1 MNYSP
6 LVNRGYS
13 NSERKLKWKQKQ
25 MFAKLSRDL
34 NAIMERDPAAS
45 SKLAAIFL
53 YPSFQVM
60 LAYRLAN
67 PLWRGGFKFT
77 SRFIMQFARM
87 VTNIEIH
94 PGATIGCGFFV
105 DHGAGVVIGE
115 TSVIGRDVTL
125 YQGVTLGGVLPAVD
139 ASAQRSVKR
148 HPTIGDNVI
157 IGSGAQV
164 LGNITVNACARVGGN
179 SVVTKDVPE
188 GATVVGV
195 PARQVAAKAGA
206 DKADDRFQAY
216 AVANP
221 GEVDPRERTIA
232 ALVDEVQSLRAR
244 LNDMED
250 RLAPTAMHDD
260 AGKPRRA
267 DDTATNYAGRKPTK
281 S

>member
-1 MNYSP
+1 
-6 LVNRGYS
+6 
-13 NSERKLKWKQKQ
+13 
-25 MFAKLSRDL
+25 MFARLSQDL
-34 NAIMERDPAAS
+34 NAIIDRDPAAS
-45 SKLAAIFL
+45 SKLAAMFL

-60 LAYRLAN
+60 CAYRLAN
-67 PLWRGGFKFT
+67 PLWRSGFNFVA
-77 SRFIMQFARM
+77 RFIMQFARL

-94 PGATIGCGFFV
+94 PGATIDCGFFV

-115 TSVIGRDVTL
+115 TSVIGRNVTL

-139 ASAQRSVKR
+139 ATSQRSVKR

-164 LGNITVNACARVGGN
+164 LGNITLGAGARVGGN

-195 PARQVAAKAGA
+195 PARQIAAKAGA
-206 DKADDRFQAY
+206 VRTSDTFQAY
-216 AVANP
+216 AVANLS
-221 GEVDPRERTIA
+221 EVDPRERTIT

-250 RLAPTAMHDD
+250 RLAPTVMLED
-260 AGKPRRA
+260 AGNSRR
-267 DDTATNYAGRKPTK
+267 DDGPSTDFAEHEPSK

>member
-1 MNYSP
+1 M
-6 LVNRGYS
+6 VNTCYD
-13 NSERKLKWKQKQ
+13 NADRKPEGKQ
-25 MFAKLSRDL
+25 MFARLSRDL

-45 SKLAAIFL
+45 SRFAAVFL

-67 PLWRGGFKFT
+67 PLWRAGFKFI

-139 ASAQRSVKR
+139 ASSQRSVKR

-164 LGNITVNACARVGGN
+164 LGNITVNACARIGGN
-179 SVVTKDVPE
+179 SVVTRDVPE
-188 GATVVGV
+188 GSTVVGV

-206 DKADDRFQAY
+206 GKADDRFQAY

-260 AGKPRRA
+260 AGKPLRV
-267 DDTATNYAGRKPTK
+267 DDPATGYAGRKPTK

>member
-1 MNYSP
+1 
-6 LVNRGYS
+6 
-13 NSERKLKWKQKQ
+13 
-25 MFAKLSRDL
+25 
-34 NAIMERDPAAS
+34 
-45 SKLAAIFL
+45 
-53 YPSFQVM
+53 M

-67 PLWRGGFKFT
+67 PLWRAGFKFI

-179 SVVTKDVPE
+179 SVVTRDVPE

-195 PARQVAAKAGA
+195 PARQVMRQRPVLARSTTGFRLMRLPIRVRLTRVSA
-206 DKADDRFQAY
+206 RS
-216 AVANP
+216 
-221 GEVDPRERTIA
+221 PRLLTRCNRCVPA
-232 ALVDEVQSLRAR
+232 
-244 LNDMED
+244 
-250 RLAPTAMHDD
+250 
-260 AGKPRRA
+260 
-267 DDTATNYAGRKPTK
+267 
-281 S
+281 

>member
-1 MNYSP
+1 
-6 LVNRGYS
+6 
-13 NSERKLKWKQKQ
+13 

-67 PLWRGGFKFT
+67 PLWRGGFKFI

-125 YQGVTLGGVLPAVD
+125 YQGVTLGGVLPAID
-139 ASAQRSVKR
+139 AIAQRSVKR

-206 DKADDRFQAY
+206 GKADERFQAY

>member
-1 MNYSP
+1 MHMLAN
-6 LVNRGYS
+6 
-13 NSERKLKWKQKQ
+13 
-25 MFAKLSRDL
+25 LSRDL

-45 SKLAAIFL
+45 SKLAAMFL

-67 PLWRGGFKFT
+67 PLWRAGFKFI
-77 SRFIMQFARM
+77 SRFTMQFARM

-115 TSVIGRDVTL
+115 TSVVGRNVTL

-139 ASAQRSVKR
+139 ASSQRFIKR

-164 LGNITVNACARVGGN
+164 LGNITVNAFARVGGN

-195 PARQVAAKAGA
+195 PARQVAAKAVVA
-206 DKADDRFQAY
+206 KADDSFQAY
-216 AVANP
+216 AVTNL

-250 RLAPTAMHDD
+250 RLAPTVIHDD
-260 AGKPRRA
+260 AGKPRGA
-267 DDTATNYAGRKPTK
+267 DDVAPIYSGSNPQK